1 MRSHTPRRA
10 SLTHRST
17 GVPKLSALRILDEV
31 AKLKQ
36 AQSTVKQTEE
46 RMDNVHMVR
55 SPEPMTDVFSSP
67 FHV

>member
-1 MRSHTPRRA
+1 M
-10 SLTHRST
+10 
-17 GVPKLSALRILDEV
+17 PKLSALRILDEV

-55 SPEPMTDVFSSP
+55 RPKPSWMSAHLFPRVERRRR
-67 FHV
+67 

>member
-1 MRSHTPRRA
+1 M
-10 SLTHRST
+10 THRST

-55 SPEPMTDVFSSP
+55 RPKPTILDVSQLISFR
-67 FHV
+67 V